1 MPNKLL
7 LLLAAALI
15 ATPAFAQQ
23 TPQQTVEPGDIAAM
37 QAPDGNSAFTLITPQ
52 GFVGFEAG
60 DWVIAKLKG
69 GLPAD
74 FTFEIPDKADQN
86 TEESTELSIDLYD
99 PDSRAGRDAL
109 GGFGKSVIPAGRPKK
124 EDYNGWTVVTQNA
137 VAKGTPYTLMDAEA
151 TQGDVIVVARLAW
164 PHLIGQSGTYNA
176 DMRALMLRTLDTL
189 KPGSGAYALH
199 PGEVVRHP
207 AEGAGR

>member
-1 MPNKLL
+1 MRNRF

-15 ATPAFAQQ
+15 AAPAVAQQ
-23 TPQQTVEPGDIAAM
+23 APPEPGDIAAM

-60 DWVIAKLKG
+60 DWVIAKIKG

-99 PDSRAGRDAL
+99 PATRAGRDAM
-109 GGFGKSVIPAGRPKK
+109 GSFGKSIIPAGRPKT
-124 EDYNGWTVVTQNA
+124 ETYNGWTVVTQNA

-151 TQGDVIVVARLAW
+151 TQGDVVVIARLAW
-164 PHLIGQSGTYNA
+164 PHLIGQSGTYNG
-176 DMRALMLRTLDTL
+176 DMRATLLKTLDTI
-189 KPGSGAYALH
+189 KSGSGAYVLH
-199 PGEVVRHP
+199 AGEVVRRTAP
-207 AEGAGR
+207 